1 MPKRNPGNTRLKSW
15 KEIATFLG
23 QPVAIAQRW
32 ARSGMPITRE
42 GRYTVAV
49 PDELNAWLTRESGSN
64 QPVHIA
70 TDNADLSADLKHA
83 LSDLRKQRTGGRKRV
98 GKQNKVE

>member
-1 MPKRNPGNTRLKSW
+1 MPKKNPGNTRLKSW

-32 ARSGMPITRE
+32 ARSGMPVTRE

-49 PDELNAWLTRESGSN
+49 PDELKCLADTR
-64 QPVHIA
+64 I
-70 TDNADLSADLKHA
+70 
-83 LSDLRKQRTGGRKRV
+83 RF
-98 GKQNKVE
+98 